1 MDEASSTWQLMAA
14 AGFVVVN
21 AFFVASEY
29 AMVKVQPARLRELAS
44 SGNRR
49 AAVALHIT
57 ERLGT
62 TIPTT
67 QLGITVSSIALGW
80 IGVPALARIL
90 AAPFSF
96 LGGGLFLV
104 RILSGIIGFLTVSFL
119 HTVLGELAPK
129 AISVQRAEAVALW
142 CAIPLNAFC
151 QVSAPF
157 SWLLNR
163 SAECLLGT
171 LGLRPPSELAT
182 VAHSEEEIRMIVS
195 SSQEQGI
202 LEEHEVELVENI
214 LDYTDRVAREIMT
227 PRNDV
232 RVLFTDQSLDEAIDI
247 ILREGYARYPL
258 CRDERDHVIG
268 VIHMRDMFAAHL
280 AKQEKELEEIAR
292 EPLIIPETL
301 PLNQVQQRFQ
311 LSGTQMAVVLDEYGA
326 FSGIV
331 TFEDLV
337 EEVFGEFRDE
347 FDHVEPE
354 TVLAMEDGLELDAG
368 MLVEEAFEVLGVE
381 GHVEFEGVDTVGG
394 LVFSLLGERPEVGDV
409 VTVDGHQLKVAAVEG
424 LRITRVKATPTLEAG
439 KLPEAGTHPAR
450 GVVAS

>member
-104 RILSGIIGFLTVSFL
+104 RILSGMIGFLTVSFL

-232 RVLFTDQSLDEAIDI
+232 RVLTPAHDICVLVPQQKTDAPLSTHLSLDKVTLPIRAGS
-247 ILREGYARYPL
+247 R
-258 CRDERDHVIG
+258 IG
-268 VIHMRDMFAAHL
+268 VF
-280 AKQEKELEEIAR
+280 
-292 EPLIIPETL
+292 
-301 PLNQVQQRFQ
+301 
-311 LSGTQMAVVLDEYGA
+311 
-326 FSGIV
+326 
-331 TFEDLV
+331 
-337 EEVFGEFRDE
+337 EVFAGQTR
-347 FDHVEPE
+347 
-354 TVLAMEDGLELDAG
+354 LAAMP
-368 MLVEEAFEVLGVE
+368 LVAQ
-381 GHVEFEGVDTVGG
+381 
-394 LVFSLLGERPEVGDV
+394 GDV
-409 VTVDGHQLKVAAVEG
+409 ERLSLWRTIRER
-424 LRITRVKATPTLEAG
+424 LR
-439 KLPEAGTHPAR
+439 
-450 GVVAS
+450 